1 MTAHADNRFSPD
13 DLDRLRRETFVGAI
27 DYHPQLGSTNDRALE
42 LAGDLDSEFPLLVLT
57 ESQTAGRGR
66 GSNQWWASEG
76 ALTFSIMLAT
86 DVATLPTE
94 RWPQVSLT
102 VGLAI
107 SEALE
112 SLLARGVPPTSQ
124 TTLPPVQLKWPNDV
138 YVEGRKIC
146 GVLVEV
152 PRTKKKRLLV
162 GIGINVNNSLA
173 TAPDEL
179 QQRATS
185 LLDLTGRPLPLTDV
199 LVEVLKRLEQ
209 RLNPTKL
216 WNAEAA
222 AGWRK
227 RCFLT
232 DKTLRID
239 NGTRQSTG
247 TCAGIDD
254 QGALLLNVNDQQEK
268 HLAGVITL
276 L

>member
-1 MTAHADNRFSPD
+1 MTSRDYNRFSPA
-13 DLDRLRRETFVGAI
+13 DLDRLRHETFVGAI

-42 LAGDLDSEFPLLVLT
+42 LADDSTREFPLLVLT

-76 ALTFSIMLAT
+76 ALTFSILLAT

-112 SLLARGVPPTSQ
+112 TLLARGVPPTSQ
-124 TTLPPVQLKWPNDV
+124 ATLPPVQLKWPNDV
-138 YVEGRKIC
+138 YLEGRKIC

-152 PRTKKKRLLV
+152 PRTKKKRLLI
-162 GIGINVNNSLA
+162 GIGINVNNSLGD
-173 TAPDEL
+173 APDEL
-179 QQRATS
+179 QQTATS
-185 LLDLTGRPLPLTDV
+185 LLDLTGRPLSLTDV

-209 RLNPTKL
+209 RLDPANL

-222 AGWRK
+222 TGWRR

-232 DKTLRID
+232 GKPLQID

-247 TCAGIDD
+247 TCTGIDD
-254 QGALLLNVNDQQEK
+254 DGALLIDVDDQQEK
-268 HLAGVITL
+268 HLAGVITVL
-276 L
+276 

>member
-1 MTAHADNRFSPD
+1 MTSLANNRFSSA
-13 DLDRLRRETFVGAI
+13 DLDRVRNETFVSAI
-27 DYHPQLGSTNDRALE
+27 DFHSQLGSTNDRAIE
-42 LAGDLDSEFPLLVLT
+42 LADDSARDFPLLVLT

-76 ALTFSIMLAT
+76 ALTFSILLAT

-112 SLLARGVPPTSQ
+112 ALLARGVPPTSQ
-124 TTLPPVQLKWPNDV
+124 ATLPPVQLKWPNDV

-162 GIGINVNNSLA
+162 GIGINVNNALA
-173 TAPDEL
+173 NAPNEL
-179 QQRATS
+179 QQTATS
-185 LLDLTGRPLPLTDV
+185 LLDLTSRPLPLTDV
-199 LVEVLKRLEQ
+199 LVEVLQRLEQ
-209 RLNPTKL
+209 RLDPANL
-216 WNAEAA
+216 WNTEAA
-222 AGWRK
+222 TGWRK
-227 RCFLT
+227 RCSLT
-232 DKTLRID
+232 GKTLQID

-247 TCAGIDD
+247 TCTGIDD
-254 QGALLLNVNDQQEK
+254 DGALLLNVNGQQEK
-268 HLAGVITL
+268 HLAGVITVL
-276 L
+276 